1 MSDAKELIFESEARS
16 KLGSGIEQLSNAI
29 KATLGP
35 SGRNIGIA
43 SSFGSPKIT
52 NDSGSIVSDIT
63 LKDQYE
69 NMGASLCKEVAE
81 KMKSSCGDGTTTA
94 ILILSELVKEGMK
107 NITAGA
113 SPISLKREM
122 DAAVALVLE
131 GLDKLA
137 LPVENS
143 EDILHIATVSA
154 SGDTSIGAMIA
165 EAMKQVGPKG
175 VITIESGKGTE
186 PTMKLVEGMDLDRGN
201 LSPYFCTNLEKMSV
215 ELLDA
220 LILITDKKISTV
232 HEILSLLQ
240 HAATTSSPLFIIA
253 DDIDG
258 DALAT
263 LVVNKI
269 RGSLKISA
277 IKAPAFG
284 DRRKAYL
291 QDIAALTGAT
301 VVSEDKGMSLK
312 DASPEVLGRAD
323 RLEVTKDRTKIIGG
337 KGEKSAIENRIHL
350 IEAEIE
356 KATSS
361 YDIEK
366 LQERKAK
373 LAGGVAVISVGAPTE
388 SELQHKKQIFQD
400 SLNATYAAYDGGY
413 VPGGGV
419 ALLRTSKLLNTA
431 GIGGAIVRKA
441 CEAPF
446 RQIVTNSGCNPSLF
460 MEEVL
465 KQGPNFGFNA
475 LSLQVEDLLKNNVID
490 PMKVVKNSL
499 SFAASIAGIFF
510 LSEVLI
516 GDAESDE
523 D

>member
-1 MSDAKELIFESEARS
+1 MSDAKELIFEEEARAR
-16 KLGSGIEQLSNAI
+16 LGTGIEKLATAI

-35 SGRNIGIA
+35 NGRNIGIE

-52 NDSGSIVSDIT
+52 NDSGSIVSDIE

-81 KMKSSCGDGTTTA
+81 KMKTSCGDGTTTA
-94 ILILSELVKEGMK
+94 IILLSELVKQGMK

-113 SPISLKREM
+113 SPIQLKREM
-122 DAAVALVLE
+122 DTAVALLLTA
-131 GLDKLA
+131 LDELA
-137 LPVENS
+137 LPVKNPE
-143 EDILHIATVSA
+143 EILHIATVSA
-154 SGDTSIGAMIA
+154 SGDASIGKMIA

-186 PTMKLVEGMDLDRGN
+186 PTMKLVEGMEIDRGN
-201 LSPYFCTNLEKMSV
+201 LSSYFCTNLEKMSV
-215 ELLDA
+215 ELSDVLV
-220 LILITDKKISTV
+220 LVTDKKISTI
-232 HEILSLLQ
+232 HEILPLLQ
-240 HAATTSSPLFIIA
+240 HAATTGSPLFIIA
-253 DDIDG
+253 EDIEG

-263 LVVNKI
+263 LVVNKL
-269 RGSLKISA
+269 RGSLKVSA

-284 DRRKAYL
+284 NRRRGCL
-291 QDIAALTGAT
+291 EDIAILTGAT
-301 VVSEDKGMSLK
+301 VVSEDKGMLLK
-312 DASPEVLGRAD
+312 EASPDVLGRCD

-337 KGEKSAIENRIHL
+337 HGTKEAIERQVLL
-350 IEAEIE
+350 IEGEIE
-356 KATSS
+356 KTASP
-361 YDIEK
+361 YDVDK
-366 LQERKAK
+366 LKERKAK

-388 SELQHKKQIFQD
+388 SELQNKKQTFQD

-413 VPGGGV
+413 APGGGI
-419 ALLRTSKLLNTA
+419 ALLKTSRLLNTE
-431 GIGGAIVRKA
+431 GVGGAIVRKA

-446 RQIVTNSGCNPSLF
+446 RQIVANSGCNPSLF

-465 KQGPNFGFNA
+465 KQGPHYGFNA
-475 LSLQVEDLLKNNVID
+475 LSLQVEDLLKSNVID
-490 PMKVVKNSL
+490 PIKVIKNSL

-516 GDAESDE
+516 GDAPSDE